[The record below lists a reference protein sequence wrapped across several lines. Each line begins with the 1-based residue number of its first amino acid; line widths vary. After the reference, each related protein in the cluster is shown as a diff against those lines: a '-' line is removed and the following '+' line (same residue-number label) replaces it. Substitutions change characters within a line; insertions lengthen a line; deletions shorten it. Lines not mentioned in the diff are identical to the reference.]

1 MVGLEGTALMG
12 SHLVMNHRS
21 SNLCIVSCGDEDTPV
36 KLMFLAVPSPTTEN
50 HNDNSCLLPEGWDA
64 KHATS
69 IACSQEADSTC
80 DDAGTPPGSTSCDD
94 AGTPPDSTS
103 CDDAGTPPAVAEER
117 DVRKP
122 SRPCKEKRN
131 RYKKLVKRLEVQ
143 ILQDPSSFDFETIS
157 LPPSLQR
164 NDRQRVKLMERMNS
178 FHYRAK
184 IHDEFEVNMVTL

>member
-1 MVGLEGTALMG
+1 MQTLLSSSCTWW
-12 SHLVMNHRS
+12 SHLLQRNITTITVVCCQKDGMPSMQHTLHAYRRR
-21 SNLCIVSCGDEDTPV
+21 TPHHA
-36 KLMFLAVPSPTTEN
+36 MMQVP
-50 HNDNSCLLPEGWDA
+50 LQQLPKSVVC
-64 KHATS
+64 KH
-69 IACSQEADSTC
+69 
-80 DDAGTPPGSTSCDD
+80 
-94 AGTPPDSTS
+94 
-103 CDDAGTPPAVAEER
+103 
-117 DVRKP
+117 